1 MSTGVRPP
9 PSLDERLSTR
19 PGTPVPGLFFAP
31 ENHAPYVL
39 ERTERR
45 LQREHNATMKPKFTD
60 EHKYPRGYVFSG
72 ATDITKTWA
81 AARERLALAKK
92 QLDGNVRMLQP
103 VAARG

>member
-1 MSTGVRPP
+1 
-9 PSLDERLSTR
+9 
-19 PGTPVPGLFFAP
+19 
-31 ENHAPYVL
+31 
-39 ERTERR
+39 
-45 LQREHNATMKPKFTD
+45 MKPKFTD

-92 QLDGNVRMLQP
+92 QLEGNVRMLQP

>member
-1 MSTGVRPP
+1 V
-9 PSLDERLSTR
+9 
-19 PGTPVPGLFFAP
+19 P

-39 ERTERR
+39 KRTERR

-81 AARERLALAKK
+81 AARKRIELARK
-92 QLDGNVRMLQP
+92 QPEGNVRMLQP
-103 VAARG
+103 VAARA